1 MKRITRL
8 RIFYSNASIHEQ
20 LDTTRT
26 ETPDTPKP
34 NLEAIVREWDPGIPP
49 YDYQAISTRLKWME
63 KQLSRKQR
71 RTITQTLRTPTGFT
85 CKIYLAQY
93 ETVPAQNYC
102 GVDIEQ
108 LEHLVNG
115 RLANQLERGGLIL
128 LRANAGKGGTGFH
141 GSIYEIPQDY
151 DFDEEILIPRLV
163 PWNEMQGVL
172 LVYTT
177 DCKYR
182 VVYDWDYYS
191 KLQDVSEYRPIATVV
206 G

>member
-8 RIFYSNASIHEQ
+8 RIYYTNASIHEQ

-26 ETPDTPKP
+26 ESPDTPKP
-34 NLEAIVREWDPGIPP
+34 NLEAIVREWDPGIRS
-49 YDYQAISTRLKWME
+49 YDLNSIVTRLSWMQ
-63 KQLSRKQR
+63 KQLGRKQR
-71 RTITQTLRTPTGFT
+71 RTITQTIRTPTGFS

-93 ETVPAQNYC
+93 ETVPAQNYY

-108 LEHLVNG
+108 IEHLVNS
-115 RLANQLERGGLIL
+115 RLANQHERGGLVL
-128 LRANAGKGGTGFH
+128 LRANAGKGGDELH
-141 GSIYEIPQDY
+141 GTIYEIPQEY
-151 DFDEEILIPRLV
+151 DFDDEILIPRLV
-163 PWNEMQGVL
+163 PWNETPGVL

-177 DCKYR
+177 ECKYR